1 MLSAKRFWWCL
12 VLGLSSLSLAQA
24 PQPVVMPFPLD
35 VKRVPQGFTKGDAEA
50 VQRDFTRLLR
60 KAGVALPAFAAFD
73 LALKEL
79 KRQDCERD
87 DECLVQLSRN
97 AHSLYALYASVDFTL
112 DETVVASG
120 RVVREDGKA
129 VRLTQTVKVKKGRD
143 SFSEVARAALTQLF
157 EALKVAELEPVKPV
171 EAKVDFS
178 RIQPPPPPPPLVVE
192 DLGAGQRST
201 GKGFVFAGAGLAVV
215 GAALAGVGG
224 GLGYSADLN
233 GDIASNPSM
242 ARQAAT
248 AQTLATVGF
257 VGMGVG
263 ALAAGVGA
271 ILWGT
276 ASPAPAHVAVTP
288 IVGGGVLQ
296 VGGSF

>member
-24 PQPVVMPFPLD
+24 PQPVVMPFPLE
-35 VKRVPQGFTKGDAEA
+35 VKRVPSGFTKGDAEA
-50 VQRDFTRLLR
+50 IQQDFKRLLR
-60 KAGVALPAFAAFD
+60 RSGVTLPDFAAFD

-112 DETVVASG
+112 EETVVASG
-120 RVVREDGKA
+120 RVVREDGRA
-129 VRLTQTVKVKKGRD
+129 VRFTQTVKVKKGKD
-143 SFSEVARAALTQLF
+143 SFLEVVRVALTQLF
-157 EALKVAELEPVKPV
+157 AALKVAELEPVKPV
-171 EAKVDFS
+171 EAKVEPS
-178 RIQPPPPPPPLVVE
+178 RIQPPPPPPLVVE

-201 GKGFVFAGAGLAVV
+201 GKAFVFVGAGLAVV
-215 GAALAGVGG
+215 GAALAGVGA
-224 GLGYSADLN
+224 GLGYGADHS
-233 GDIASNPSM
+233 GDIASNPAM

-248 AQTLATVGF
+248 AQTLSTVGF

-263 ALAAGVGA
+263 AVAAGAGA

-276 ASPAPAHVAVTP
+276 AAPAPAQVSIMP